1 MQKERIV
8 LKDEIVES
16 LKKEVEEL
24 QTKQQLT
31 LNRIILS
38 GPKSKDIRQDFF
50 TKDVGVWTNPLEK
63 IIQNF
68 YSEYVKL
75 LIPTEGTQFAPLQFS
90 VNLGA
95 FIFDCEKDQFQ
106 PLSPNRKIKVTQSG
120 DSKRNISLPASP
132 FGKRDIGI
140 FLLSFIISFGI
151 ILGASQLKNIP
162 KIKQTKNTL
171 ITTKPTL
178 SKSKITP
185 TPSLS
190 RDEIKIKILNGT
202 GIKGKAN
209 EYATILKEEKYSEV
223 LTGNADSF
231 DIENTE
237 IQVKKN
243 KKDAVSLIKTDL
255 KGLLSITRSSTLN
268 EDEAADVVIIL
279 GLDSVS
285 PTPTSAAKAS
295 PTKAQ

>member
-1 MQKERIV
+1 MFVDYDEDSFGFVYDATGLLQDDRIT
-8 LKDEIVES
+8 LKDDIVES
-16 LKKEVEEL
+16 LKKEIEDL
-24 QTKQQLT
+24 QKKHTLT

-38 GPKSKDIRQDFF
+38 GPKSKDTRQDFF

-140 FLLSFIISFGI
+140 FLLSLIISFGI
-151 ILGASQLKNIP
+151 ILGASKIKNIP
-162 KIKQTKNTL
+162 KIK
-171 ITTKPTL
+171 
-178 SKSKITP
+178 
-185 TPSLS
+185 
-190 RDEIKIKILNGT
+190 
-202 GIKGKAN
+202 
-209 EYATILKEEKYSEV
+209 
-223 LTGNADSF
+223 
-231 DIENTE
+231 
-237 IQVKKN
+237 KK
-243 KKDAVSLIKTDL
+243 
-255 KGLLSITRSSTLN
+255 
-268 EDEAADVVIIL
+268 
-279 GLDSVS
+279 
-285 PTPTSAAKAS
+285 
-295 PTKAQ
+295 